1 MSRLSRP
8 SPLERTESDAA
19 SCQQAATRTY
29 DRRRGLYAVRVLPG
43 GAYVTRRVD
52 EMIVTVLGSCVA
64 ACVRDPA
71 TGFGGL
77 NHFML
82 PESESGTWNGVSAAM
97 RYGNHA
103 MEVLI
108 NEVLK
113 SGCRRQDLE
122 IKLFGGADL
131 TDGPT
136 LIGSSNVACVLDYLQ
151 AEGLAVAS
159 VDLGGTT
166 GRRIHY
172 QPSTGVVHRLLLGA
186 ASHPVLVADERSFK
200 DRLAQ
205 TKVEGDIDLFED

>member
-1 MSRLSRP
+1 MSFAGQP
-8 SPLERTESDAA
+8 KPTEHRDCHVAQCRQA
-19 SCQQAATRTY
+19 SHAY
-29 DRRRGLYAVRVLPG
+29 DWRRGLQAVRVLPG
-43 GAYVTRRVD
+43 EAYVTARTD

-64 ACVRDPA
+64 ACIRNPA

-82 PESESGTWNGVSAAM
+82 PESDSGIWNGASAAL
-97 RYGNHA
+97 RYGNYA

-113 SGCRRQDLE
+113 SGCERRDLE

-136 LIGSSNVACVLDYLQ
+136 LIGSSNVSFVLDYLE
-151 AEGLAVAS
+151 AEGLVVAS
-159 VDLGGTT
+159 ADLGGSY

-172 QPSTGVVHRLLLGA
+172 NPSTGVVHRLLLGTA
-186 ASHPVLVADERSFK
+186 THPDFVDEEHSFK
-200 DRLAQ
+200 DRLAR
-205 TKVEGDIDLFED
+205 TKVEGEVDLF

>member
-1 MSRLSRP
+1 MKV
-8 SPLERTESDAA
+8 
-19 SCQQAATRTY
+19 
-29 DRRRGLYAVRVLPG
+29 VRVLPG
-43 GAYVTRRVD
+43 EAYVTARSS
-52 EMIVTVLGSCVA
+52 EMIITILGSCVA
-64 ACVRDPA
+64 ACVRNPA

-82 PESESGTWNGVSAAM
+82 PESDSGFWNGASAAL
-97 RYGNHA
+97 RYGNYA

-136 LIGSSNVACVLDYLQ
+136 LIGSSNVSFVLDYLR
-151 AEGLAVAS
+151 AEELAIAS
-159 VDLGGTT
+159 TDLGGSC

-172 QPSTGVVHRLLLGA
+172 HPSTGVVHRLLLGTA
-186 ASHPVLVADERSFK
+186 VHPAFIEEEHSFK
-200 DRLAQ
+200 NRLAR
-205 TKVEGDIDLFED
+205 TKVEGDLF

>member
-1 MSRLSRP
+1 MPGAGQPKPTELFDKDA
-8 SPLERTESDAA
+8 SPCRQTASHAYDWRRDA
-19 SCQQAATRTY
+19 QT
-29 DRRRGLYAVRVLPG
+29 VRVLPG
-43 GAYVTRRVD
+43 EAYVTSRAD
-52 EMIVTVLGSCVA
+52 ETIVTVLGSCVS
-64 ACVRDPA
+64 ACIRNPA

-82 PESESGTWNGVSAAM
+82 PESESGIWNGASAAL

-136 LIGSSNVACVLDYLQ
+136 LIGSSNVSFVLDYLRVEDLVITS
-151 AEGLAVAS
+151 A
-159 VDLGGTT
+159 DLGGSY

-172 QPSTGVVHRLLLGA
+172 HPSTGVVHRLLLGTA
-186 ASHPVLVADERSFK
+186 VHPSFLDEEHSFK
-200 DRLAQ
+200 DRLAR
-205 TKVEGDIDLFED
+205 TKVEGEVDLF

>member
-1 MSRLSRP
+1 MSFAGQP
-8 SPLERTESDAA
+8 KPTELRESHAA
-19 SCQQAATRTY
+19 RRQQATHTH
-29 DRRRGLYAVRVLPG
+29 DWRRGMQAVRVLPG
-43 GAYVTRRVD
+43 EAYVTARVD

-64 ACVRDPA
+64 ACIRNPA

-82 PESESGTWNGVSAAM
+82 PESDSGIWNGASAAL
-97 RYGNHA
+97 RYGNYA

-113 SGCRRQDLE
+113 SGCERRDLE

-136 LIGSSNVACVLDYLQ
+136 LIGSSNVSFVLDYLE
-151 AEGLAVAS
+151 AEGLVVAS
-159 VDLGGTT
+159 ADLGGSY

-172 QPSTGVVHRLLLGA
+172 NPSTGVVHRLLLGTA
-186 ASHPVLVADERSFK
+186 THPDFVDEEHSFK
-200 DRLAQ
+200 DRLAR
-205 TKVEGDIDLFED
+205 TKVEGEVDLF

>member
-1 MSRLSRP
+1 MHGAGQPRP
-8 SPLERTESDAA
+8 TELVDADVA
-19 SCQQAATRTY
+19 PSGQPAGQPH
-29 DRRRGLYAVRVLPG
+29 DWRRSTQTVRVLPG
-43 GAYVTRRVD
+43 EAYVTSRTD
-52 EMIVTVLGSCVA
+52 ETIVTVLGSCVA
-64 ACVRDPA
+64 ACIRNPA

-82 PESESGTWNGVSAAM
+82 PESDSGIWNGASAAL
-97 RYGNHA
+97 RYGNYA

-136 LIGSSNVACVLDYLQ
+136 LIGSSNVSFVLEYLR
-151 AEGLAVAS
+151 AEDLTIAS
-159 VDLGGTT
+159 ADLGGSY

-172 QPSTGVVHRLLLGA
+172 NPSTGIVHRLLLGTA
-186 ASHPVLVADERSFK
+186 VHPAFVEEEHSFK
-200 DRLAQ
+200 DRLAR
-205 TKVEGDIDLFED
+205 TKVEGEIDLF

>member
-8 SPLERTESDAA
+8 YPLERTESDAI
-19 SCQQAATRTY
+19 SCQQPATRTY

-43 GAYVTRRVD
+43 GAYVTRRTD

-64 ACVRDPA
+64 ACIRDPA
-71 TGFGGL
+71 SGFGGL

-131 TDGPT
+131 TDGPS
-136 LIGSSNVACVLDYLQ
+136 LIGSSNVAFVLDYLAAHEVAHLKEMNHSHRFWTLTHKLCPRTEE
-151 AEGLAVAS
+151 AEAWLKRHGAGLH
-159 VDLGGTT
+159 GFG
-166 GRRIHY
+166 
-172 QPSTGVVHRLLLGA
+172 
-186 ASHPVLVADERSFK
+186 
-200 DRLAQ
+200 
-205 TKVEGDIDLFED
+205 

>member
-1 MSRLSRP
+1 MPGAGQLKSMELA
-8 SPLERTESDAA
+8 ESN
-19 SCQQAATRTY
+19 ATPCRQIAIRTY
-29 DRRRGLYAVRVLPG
+29 DWRRSTQAVRVLPG
-43 GAYVTRRVD
+43 EAYVTAQAG
-52 EMIVTVLGSCVA
+52 EMIVTVLGSCVS
-64 ACVRDPA
+64 ACIRNPA
-71 TGFGGL
+71 TGLGGL

-82 PESESGTWNGVSAAM
+82 PESNSGIWNGASAAL
-97 RYGNHA
+97 RYGNYA

-136 LIGSSNVACVLDYLQ
+136 LIGSSNVSFVLDYLK

-159 VDLGGTT
+159 IDLGGCY

-172 QPSTGVVHRLLLGA
+172 TPSTGVVHRLLLGTA
-186 ASHPVLVADERSFK
+186 VHPAFVEEEHSFK
-200 DRLAQ
+200 DRLAR
-205 TKVEGDIDLFED
+205 TKVEGEVDLF

>member
-1 MSRLSRP
+1 MSFAGQP
-8 SPLERTESDAA
+8 KPTEQPEGQAG
-19 SCQQAATRTY
+19 SCCQATPRTY
-29 DRRRGLYAVRVLPG
+29 DWRRGVKAVRVLPG
-43 GAYVTRRVD
+43 EAYVTERAG

-64 ACVRDPA
+64 ACIRNPA

-82 PESESGTWNGVSAAM
+82 PESESGIWNGACAAL

-136 LIGSSNVACVLDYLQ
+136 LVGSSNVSFVLEYLK
-151 AEGLAVAS
+151 AEDLTVATA
-159 VDLGGTT
+159 DLGGCY

-172 QPSTGVVHRLLLGA
+172 HPSTGVVHRLLLGTA
-186 ASHPVLVADERSFK
+186 VHPAFLEEERSFK
-200 DRLAQ
+200 AQLAR
-205 TKVEGDIDLFED
+205 TKVEGEIDLF

>member
-1 MSRLSRP
+1 LSRLRRP
-8 SPLERTESDAA
+8 YPLERTESDAI
-19 SCQQAATRTY
+19 SCRQAARTY

-43 GAYVTRRVD
+43 DAYVTRRTD

-64 ACVRDPA
+64 ACIRDPA
-71 TGFGGL
+71 SGFGGL

-131 TDGPT
+131 TDGPS
-136 LIGSSNVACVLDYLQ
+136 LIGSSNVAFVLDYLQ
-151 AEGLAVAS
+151 AEGLAIAS
-159 VDLGGTT
+159 LDLGGGT

-172 QPSTGVVHRLLLGA
+172 HPSTGVVQRLLLGA
-186 ASHPVLVADERSFK
+186 ASRPVLVADECSFK
-200 DRLAQ
+200 DRLAR
-205 TKVEGDIDLFED
+205 TRVEGDIDLFED

>member
-1 MSRLSRP
+1 MPGAGQPKPTALFDKDTNPCRQATGHAYDWR
-8 SPLERTESDAA
+8 RDAP
-19 SCQQAATRTY
+19 T
-29 DRRRGLYAVRVLPG
+29 VRVLPG
-43 GAYVTRRVD
+43 EAYVTSRVD
-52 EMIVTVLGSCVA
+52 ETIVTVLGSCVA
-64 ACVRDPA
+64 ACIRNPA

-82 PESESGTWNGVSAAM
+82 PESESGVWNGASAAL
-97 RYGNHA
+97 RYGNYA

-136 LIGSSNVACVLDYLQ
+136 LIGSSNVAFVLDYLK
-151 AEGLAVAS
+151 AEDLVITSA
-159 VDLGGTT
+159 DLGGNY

-172 QPSTGVVHRLLLGA
+172 HPSTGVVHRLLLGTA
-186 ASHPVLVADERSFK
+186 VHPSFLDEEHSFK
-200 DRLAQ
+200 DRLAR
-205 TKVEGDIDLFED
+205 TKVEGEVDLF

>member
-1 MSRLSRP
+1 MMPGAGQPKPTEP
-8 SPLERTESDAA
+8 SAA
-19 SCQQAATRTY
+19 EAHPVRQAAVHPH
-29 DRRRGLYAVRVLPG
+29 DWRRGAPAIRVLPG
-43 GAYVTRRVD
+43 EAYVTSRAD
-52 EMIVTVLGSCVA
+52 ETIVTVLGSCVA
-64 ACVRDPA
+64 ACIRNPS

-82 PESESGTWNGVSAAM
+82 PESESGIWNGASAAL

-136 LIGSSNVACVLDYLQ
+136 LIGSSNVSFVLDYLN
-151 AEGLAVAS
+151 AEGLVIAS
-159 VDLGGTT
+159 ADLGGCY

-172 QPSTGVVHRLLLGA
+172 HPSTGVVHRLLLGTA
-186 ASHPVLVADERSFK
+186 VHPSFIEEEHSFK
-200 DRLAQ
+200 DRLAR
-205 TKVEGDIDLFED
+205 TKVEGEIDLF

>member
-1 MSRLSRP
+1 MPGAGQPKPIELA
-8 SPLERTESDAA
+8 EGDAGP
-19 SCQQAATRTY
+19 CQQVPAR
-29 DRRRGLYAVRVLPG
+29 DWRRSTQSVRVLPG
-43 GAYVTRRVD
+43 EAYVTAQAG

-64 ACVRDPA
+64 ACIRNPA

-82 PESESGTWNGVSAAM
+82 PESDSGIWNGASAAL
-97 RYGNHA
+97 RYGNYA

-113 SGCRRQDLE
+113 AGCRRQDLE

-136 LIGSSNVACVLDYLQ
+136 LIGSSNVSFVLDYLK
-151 AEGLAVAS
+151 AEDLVIAS
-159 VDLGGTT
+159 ADLGGCY

-172 QPSTGVVHRLLLGA
+172 TPSTGVVHRLLLGTA
-186 ASHPVLVADERSFK
+186 VHPAFVEEEHSFK
-200 DRLAQ
+200 DRLAR
-205 TKVEGDIDLFED
+205 TKVEGEVDLF

>member
-1 MSRLSRP
+1 MHGAGQP
-8 SPLERTESDAA
+8 KPTEPFDTDVDPCRQPA
-19 SCQQAATRTY
+19 RVP
-29 DRRRGLYAVRVLPG
+29 DWRRSAQTVRVLPG
-43 GAYVTRRVD
+43 EAYVTSRTD
-52 EMIVTVLGSCVA
+52 ETIVTVLGSCVA
-64 ACVRDPA
+64 ACIRNPA

-82 PESESGTWNGVSAAM
+82 PESDSGIWNGASAAL
-97 RYGNHA
+97 RYGNYA

-136 LIGSSNVACVLDYLQ
+136 LIGSSNVSFVLDYLK
-151 AEGLAVAS
+151 AEDLTIAS
-159 VDLGGTT
+159 VDLGGNY

-172 QPSTGVVHRLLLGA
+172 SPSTGIVHRLLLGTA
-186 ASHPVLVADERSFK
+186 VHPAFVEEEHSFK
-200 DRLAQ
+200 DRLAR
-205 TKVEGDIDLFED
+205 TKVEGEIDLF

>member
-1 MSRLSRP
+1 MQGAGQP
-8 SPLERTESDAA
+8 KPTELFDTDVDPCRQPANRA
-19 SCQQAATRTY
+19 P
-29 DRRRGLYAVRVLPG
+29 DWRRSAQSVRVLPG
-43 GAYVTRRVD
+43 EAYVTARTD

-64 ACVRDPA
+64 ACIRNPA

-82 PESESGTWNGVSAAM
+82 PESDSGIWNGASAAL
-97 RYGNHA
+97 RYGNYA

-136 LIGSSNVACVLDYLQ
+136 LIGSSNVSFVLDYLK
-151 AEGLAVAS
+151 AEDLAIAS
-159 VDLGGTT
+159 VDLGGCY

-172 QPSTGVVHRLLLGA
+172 SPSTGIVHRLLLGTA
-186 ASHPVLVADERSFK
+186 VHPAFVEEEHSFK
-200 DRLAQ
+200 DRLAR
-205 TKVEGDIDLFED
+205 TKVEGEIDLF